1 MALRLT
7 LVCHAA
13 TRAQKSARFPADDPV
28 AFDGPLPA
36 VLQAIGTGK
45 RARFMHAPEARARQT
60 AERLSAQSQC
70 VSALRDLDFGRW
82 RGLSIDGV
90 ATAEPEALQAWLTE
104 WDAAPH
110 GGETLAQLSGRVE
123 QWLGKLAGEGHIV
136 AVTHPSVMRMAL
148 MHALRC
154 PPQAFH
160 TIDIG
165 PLSTLDLRFNGVWRL
180 RLQP

>member
-13 TRAQKSARFPADDPV
+13 TQAQKSARFPADDPV

-36 VLQAIGTGK
+36 ALQAIATGK
-45 RARFMHAPEARARQT
+45 RTRFMHAPEARARQT
-60 AERLSAQSQC
+60 AERLSAQLEC

-82 RGLSIDGV
+82 RGQSIDEV
-90 ATAEPEALQAWLTE
+90 ATAEPEALQAWLTGWE
-104 WDAAPH
+104 AAPH
-110 GGETLAQLSGRVE
+110 GGETLAQLNGRVE
-123 QWLGKLAGEGHIV
+123 RWLGELAGEGHIV
-136 AVTHPSVMRMAL
+136 AVTHPSVMRVAL
-148 MHALRC
+148 MRVLSC

-160 TIDIG
+160 TIDIA

-180 RLQP
+180 RL